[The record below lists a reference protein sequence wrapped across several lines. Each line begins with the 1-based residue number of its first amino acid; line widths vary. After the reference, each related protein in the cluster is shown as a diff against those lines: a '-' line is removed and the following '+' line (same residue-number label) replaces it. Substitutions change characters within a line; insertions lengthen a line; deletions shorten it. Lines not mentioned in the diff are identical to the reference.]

1 MNFYEDKI
9 DYSKIGQK
17 IKTKRQEMGMSQEQL
32 AEACDISYSY
42 IGHIERASRNLSL
55 TTAIKLSQVL
65 NVSLDYLLLDA
76 IPSESALFNS
86 ILSEVKNHSKEQ
98 TDKFWNAVKIL
109 SENIDRL

>member
-17 IKTKRQEMGMSQEQL
+17 IKQKRQELGMSQEEL
-32 AEACDISYSY
+32 AEICDISYSY

-55 TTAIKLSQVL
+55 NTAVKLSQIL

-76 IPSESALFNS
+76 IPTESALINS
-86 ILSEVKNHSKEQ
+86 ITSDLKNHAPAQVE
-98 TDKFWNAVKIL
+98 KFLNAVKIL

>member
-17 IKTKRQEMGMSQEQL
+17 IKQKRQELGMSQEEL

-55 TTAIKLSQVL
+55 NTAIKLSQVL

-76 IPSESALFNS
+76 IPTESALINS
-86 ILSEVKNHSKEQ
+86 INSELCNHSPEQ
-98 TDKFWNAVKIL
+98 VQKFLNTVKIL
-109 SENIDRL
+109 AENIERL

>member
-17 IKTKRQEMGMSQEQL
+17 IKLRRQEMGMSQEEL

-65 NVSLDYLLLDA
+65 NMSLDYLLLDA
-76 IPSESALFNS
+76 IPTESALINS
-86 ILSEVKNHSKEQ
+86 IMSEIKKHDKEQ
-98 TDKFWNAVKIL
+98 VQKFMNAVKIL